1 MRQSFDLVKS
11 SIDLQRNQGL
21 ISLRNSL
28 ESLKEQKEN
37 LNLANEISRV
47 SRVKY
52 QQGVGSNLE
61 VLNAETSLKESQV
74 NYFTAL
80 YNDLIA
86 KVELKQANGTVYKD

>member
-1 MRQSFDLVKS
+1 M
-11 SIDLQRNQGL
+11 

-80 YNDLIA
+80 YNALIA
-86 KVELKQANGTVYKD
+86 KVELEKANGTLYND